1 MSDDYRTVT
10 IHWKAHGEEATVNV
24 HNYKWEDARNI
35 IQMVKAAQNLL
46 MDSGSKKDGDS
57 DGR

>member
-46 MDSGSKKDGDS
+46 MDSGSKKDGD
-57 DGR
+57 